1 MTRPLRRSL
10 QRLKERSSR
19 RSFRG
24 PESFSWAE
32 PGSRSWDAAMSG
44 WREGFLG
51 WRGRS
56 GRKRRESAEKKSWG
70 GKSPGPR
77 RRAGGSRRSFPGFG
91 SGWRR
96 PLREGRSWKPRRRAY
111 AAVSP
116 SVRSRRRSRRLSS
129 WNSRK
134 RRWRKRLK
142 RRPGSARHRSRRRPG
157 WRDR

>member
-19 RSFRG
+19 RSFGGQRA
-24 PESFSWAE
+24 F
-32 PGSRSWDAAMSG
+32 PGRNLGAGAG
-44 WREGFLG
+44 RRYERLAEGFPG

-96 PLREGRSWKPRRRAY
+96 PLREGRSWKPRRRSY

-134 RRWRKRLK
+134 RLWRKRLK